1 MNPFVIHYVSGWP
14 FFSGLF
20 MIMIGAVLSF
30 CPGWFIKS
38 YLSRLLCVIGWLN
51 IFFSAAPLPGI
62 LFLILFLIVTAQV
75 IIGGIEKIS
84 LKIRSGVVV
93 ALTII
98 VLIAFFV
105 ELPHWLSPEPL
116 PLKAGGRLV
125 IIGDSISAGIGF
137 SGEKTWGE
145 LLRDEHGITV
155 INRSVGGGTAS
166 TGVNSLEKTKA
177 GKNDIII
184 VEIGGNDF
192 FKGTHPDKFY
202 KDLDQLLFDAKRK
215 SPNVI
220 MFELPLPFLKKSFG
234 QAQRELA
241 AKHKVGLIPKY
252 QFGNILVGTDSTY
265 DGLHLSNKGH
275 RKMAK
280 VVLSYIDSK

>member
-14 FFSGLF
+14 FFTGLF
-20 MIMIGAVLSF
+20 MILIGSVLTF
-30 CPGWFIKS
+30 CPGWFVKS

-51 IFFSAAPLPGI
+51 IFFAAAPLPGL
-62 LFLILFLIVTAQV
+62 LFVALFLIVFAQV
-75 IIGGIEKIS
+75 IVGGTEKIS
-84 LKIRSGVVV
+84 LKIRLGFAAVLAVV
-93 ALTII
+93 

-105 ELPHWLSPEPL
+105 ELPHWMAPGPL
-116 PLKAGGRLV
+116 PLKAGGRVV
-125 IIGDSISAGIGF
+125 IIGDSMSAGIGF
-137 SGEKTWGE
+137 AGEKTWGD
-145 LLRDEHGITV
+145 LLHDEQGMTV

-166 TGVNSLEKTKA
+166 TGVNSLEKTKVN
-177 GKNDIII
+177 KNDIIV

-202 KDLDQLLFDAKRK
+202 KDLEQLLSEAKRK

-234 QAQRELA
+234 RTQRELA
-241 AKHKVGLIPKY
+241 EKYKVRLIPKY
-252 QFGNILVGTDSTY
+252 QFGNILVGTGSIH

-280 VVLSYIDSK
+280 VVLSYIDQK